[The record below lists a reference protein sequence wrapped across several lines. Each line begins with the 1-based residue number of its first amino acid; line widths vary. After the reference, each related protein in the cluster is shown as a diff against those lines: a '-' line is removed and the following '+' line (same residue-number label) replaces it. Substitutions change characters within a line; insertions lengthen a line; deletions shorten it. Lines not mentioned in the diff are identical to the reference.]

1 MKINRF
7 DQFVKNR
14 INEDVE
20 AIETPEEF
28 ENEEGIERT
37 EEMEEEDDSN
47 LIDEVD
53 QDLNDDIEDNEFD
66 EEPEDDFGSEETMG
80 QRPRTVKSYNDFEGD
95 DEFND
100 EEDEFPGGEW
110 SEDTENR
117 EPDEDYM
124 FHEGGVEEEEEEGE
138 EESGEYKG
146 EVEMKRL
153 ADMLGTEVVN
163 NQIEFE
169 GKKINYYS
177 ETEKFHVGKK
187 KFETPE
193 EVIDYLESGS
203 EGTPMMGEET
213 PMPHEE
219 EEEMGSGH
227 EEEMRHEEEE
237 MPNDMA
243 MESRRFIRR
252 RFK

>member
-7 DQFVKNR
+7 NQFVKNR
-14 INEDVE
+14 INEDVD

-28 ENEEGIERT
+28 ENEEGTERT
-37 EEMEEEDDSN
+37 EEIEDEDN
-47 LIDEVD
+47 PNIIDDVD
-53 QDLNDDIEDNEFD
+53 QDLNDNVEDDEFD
-66 EEPEDDFGSEETMG
+66 DSEEEFGSEETMPR
-80 QRPRTVKSYNDFEGD
+80 QRTIKSYNDFESE
-95 DEFND
+95 DE
-100 EEDEFPGGEW
+100 ESEDEFPGGEW
-110 SEDTENR
+110 SEDSER
-117 EPDEDYM
+117 RDPDEDYI
-124 FHEGGVEEEEEEGE
+124 FSEEEDQYEGE
-138 EESGEYKG
+138 EEESGDYKG

-193 EVIDYLESGS
+193 EVVDYLESESDLGKKMTHD
-203 EGTPMMGEET
+203 E
-213 PMPHEE
+213 HEE
-219 EEEMGSGH
+219 DH
-227 EEEMRHEEEE
+227 ED
-237 MPNDMA
+237 PKDMA
-243 MESRRFIRR
+243 MESRRFTRR